1 MIRRSRPFHIVHS
14 AGFAALFCLL
24 ASRSAFSAD
33 PTTLPAGNDPQE
45 VVATLESSIPDL
57 MSKNRIPGL
66 QAALIDQGE
75 VIWSRGFGL
84 MNVTTREP
92 VTAETIFEAASMTK
106 PLFAYT
112 VMRMV
117 DDGLL
122 DLTTPLVEYLPE
134 KLIETHLGHP
144 LSEPGF
150 RRDWFEKIDARS
162 VLSHSSGMPHGDDRP
177 PYPLFFEPG
186 TDFRYSAEGYYL
198 LQRVIEHLKQ
208 KLVEDIVDEYV
219 LQPLGMRDSWLVW
232 KNEFEHRIASG
243 HDLLGQ
249 PQDHRRRRLAH
260 SAASLYTTASDY
272 ARFVAAVLNRQLLTE
287 STHQQFLTS
296 QSTMDEDRGL
306 TWSLGFGLQ
315 KDAKGTAFWQW
326 GDYGIFRNY
335 IIAYPEHKMA
345 LVYLSNSYQGL
356 MICPQ
361 MVKLALGGEA
371 RGSDFLGY
379 NDLDPVREIAW
390 AIQDKAPAVIDTLL
404 PDMMRRFP
412 EELTV
417 EAISEL
423 AGSLNGAGLR
433 QEAQSLYLFQIRQHP
448 DTAKVFN
455 DMGRFLAERGDLA
468 QARDTYKKG
477 RDRAQNEEADAATTQ
492 WGLDYIQAL
501 DQPIALTEDYLHPL
515 AGNYGPREVIYER
528 GQLYYRAE
536 GEPIDFR
543 RKLFPLTNDTFM
555 IEGSMK
561 IRLRFVLGE
570 DGRATKIIR
579 MFDSGYRFGSNRG
592 Q

>member
-1 MIRRSRPFHIVHS
+1 MIYLSRPFRVIH
-14 AGFAALFCLL
+14 ATGFTALFSLL
-24 ASRSAFSAD
+24 VSHAVFSAE
-33 PTTLPAGNDPQE
+33 PTSLGDGHNPQKII
-45 VVATLESSIPDL
+45 AKLESSIPDL

-92 VTAETIFEAASMTK
+92 VTEDTIFEAASMTK

-134 KLIETHLGHP
+134 ELAERHLGHP

-150 RRDWFEKIDARS
+150 RQDWFEKIDARS
-162 VLSHSSGMPHGDDRP
+162 ALSHSSGMPHGEDRP

-232 KNEFEHRIASG
+232 KNAFEHRIASG

-287 STHQQFLTS
+287 STYQQFLTS

-335 IIAYPEHKMA
+335 IIAYPENKMA

-356 MICPQ
+356 TICPQ

-371 RGSDFLGY
+371 RGSDFFGY
-379 NDLDPVREIAW
+379 NDLDPVREISW
-390 AIQDKAPAVIDTLL
+390 AIQDKGPAVIDTLL
-404 PDMMRRFP
+404 PDMKRRFP

-423 AGSLNGAGLR
+423 AGSLSGAGLR
-433 QEAQSLYLFQIRQHP
+433 QEAQTLYSFQIRQHP
-448 DTAKVFN
+448 DNGKVFN
-455 DMGRFLAERGDLA
+455 DLGRFLAERGDLA
-468 QARDTYKKG
+468 QARDTYKRG
-477 RDRAQNEEADAATTQ
+477 QDRAQKEEADAATTQ
-492 WGLDYIQAL
+492 WGLDYIQAM
-501 DQPIALTEDYLHPL
+501 DQPIPLTEDYLHPL
-515 AGNYGPREVIYER
+515 AGNYGPRDVIYEE

-543 RKLFPLTNDTFM
+543 RKLFPLTNDIFM

-561 IRLRFVLGE
+561 IRLQFVLGE

-579 MFDSGYRFGSNRG
+579 MFDSGYRFESNRG

>member
-1 MIRRSRPFHIVHS
+1 M
-14 AGFAALFCLL
+14 
-24 ASRSAFSAD
+24 FSAE
-33 PTTLPAGNDPQE
+33 PTSLGDGHDPQKII
-45 VVATLESSIPDL
+45 AKLESSIPDL
-57 MSKNRIPGL
+57 MSHNRIPGL

-84 MNVTTREP
+84 MNVTTGEP
-92 VTAETIFEAASMTK
+92 VTEETIFEAASMTK

-134 KLIETHLGHP
+134 ELIETHLGHP
-144 LSEPGF
+144 LSKLEF
-150 RRDWFEKIDARS
+150 RRDWFERIDARS
-162 VLSHSSGMPHGDDRP
+162 VLSHSSGMPHGEDRP

-198 LQRVIEHLKQ
+198 LQRVIEHLKK

-232 KNEFEHRIASG
+232 RDDFEHRIASG

-249 PQDHRRRRLAH
+249 PQDKRRRRLAH

-272 ARFVAAVLNRQLLTE
+272 ARFVTAVLNRQLLSE
-287 STHQQFLTS
+287 KTHRQFLTS
-296 QSTMDEDRGL
+296 QSTMDEDKGL

-315 KDAKGTAFWQW
+315 EDVSGTAFWQW

-335 IIAYPEHKMA
+335 IIAYPDRKTA

-356 MICPQ
+356 TICSE
-361 MVKLALGGEA
+361 MAKLAVGGEA
-371 RGSDFLGY
+371 LGCDFFGY
-379 NDLDPVREIAW
+379 RDPDPVREIAW
-390 AIQDKAPAVIDTLL
+390 AIQDKGSAVIDTLL
-404 PDMMRRFP
+404 PDRKRQFP

-423 AGSLNGAGLR
+423 AGSLSGAGLW
-433 QEAQSLYLFQIRQHP
+433 QEAQALFMFQIRQNP
-448 DTAKVFN
+448 DNAKVFY
-455 DMGRFLAERGDLA
+455 DLGRFLAERGNLA
-468 QARDTYKKG
+468 QARDTFKMG
-477 RDRAQNEEADAATTQ
+477 RDRAQNEEVDAATTQ

-501 DQPIALTEDYLHPL
+501 DQPISLTEDYLNNL
-515 AGNYGPREVIYER
+515 AGNYGPREVIYEE

-543 RKLFPLTNDTFM
+543 RKLFPLTNDIFM
-555 IEGSMK
+555 IEGSVK
-561 IRLRFVLGE
+561 IRLQFVLGA

-579 MFDSGYRFGSNRG
+579 MFDSGYRFASNRG